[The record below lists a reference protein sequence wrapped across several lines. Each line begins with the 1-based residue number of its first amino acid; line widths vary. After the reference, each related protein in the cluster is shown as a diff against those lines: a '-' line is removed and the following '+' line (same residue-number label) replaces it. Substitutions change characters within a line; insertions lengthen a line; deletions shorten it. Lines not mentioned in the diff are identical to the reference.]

1 MALRVALSAGYLA
14 CILAANWALD
24 RWGMVPIGFSLTVP
38 AGVYFAGFTFGLR
51 DAVQE
56 AASRAWVVG
65 LIVVGAA
72 ASWLIDP
79 TFAVASGTA
88 FLLSEFADYAVYTP
102 LVEKRW
108 MVAVVASNI
117 VGSTLDSLVFLLI
130 AFGTTDGWIDLTI
143 GKFYMTVPAVVV
155 VGAVRRRRRRRRR

>member
-24 RWGMVPIGFSLTVP
+24 RWGMVPIGFGLTVP

-56 AASRAWVVG
+56 VASRAWVVG

-79 TFAVASGTA
+79 TFAIASGTA
-88 FLLSEFADYAVYTP
+88 FLLSEFADFAVYTP
-102 LVEKRW
+102 LAEKRW
-108 MVAVVASNI
+108 MVAVLASNV
-117 VGSTLDSLVFLLI
+117 VGSTLDSLVFLAI
-130 AFGTTDGWIDLTI
+130 AFGATDGWVDLTV
-143 GKFYMTVPAVVV
+143 GKVYMVLPAVGVV
-155 VGAVRRRRRRRRR
+155 ALARRRSRR